1 MSSLPALSLTQ
12 AVQLMGL
19 VQCALLLAYLAWCG
33 GDGKRRLLAGFFFLV
48 LAANFGL
55 PEGWIETPAWL
66 SAPIAA
72 LAGFLAAVS
81 YLLAGQMLEARF
93 PPWRHFL
100 ILLVPVGG
108 APLLVAGEQAP
119 LLDLCAGTLC
129 LEGGDAAN
137 LWRVISG
144 GVILL
149 AVMLFVEKRCL
160 NFRKGAEVL
169 AGPESGIPQ
178 QRERRGLALGLVL
191 VNLAVLGA
199 VLAELF
205 GLLAED
211 EAEFV
216 AIAMGLAFIY
226 LATSAMFRIFP
237 ESAQFSLH
245 AGASSP
251 SPDKEA
257 ALSGGGPPPLSL
269 DQGDLALLAR
279 IRAYLTD
286 EAPHLKENF
295 HRGDMARALGVPEH
309 RLSKVVN
316 QGFGKSLIDVLNE
329 LRVAEA
335 KRLLA
340 LSDQQITQ
348 IAFASGFNALPS
360 FHRVFKKLAG
370 CSPSEWRERG
380 EVRS

>member
-1 MSSLPALSLTQ
+1 MTSFPALSLTE
-12 AVQLMGL
+12 AVQLMGV
-19 VQCALLLAYLAWCG
+19 VQCALLLAYLAGCG
-33 GDGKRRLLAGFFFLV
+33 GDGLRRLLAAWFFLV

-55 PEGWIETPAWL
+55 PDGLIDGPDWLPAL
-66 SAPIAA
+66 VVA
-72 LAGFLAAVS
+72 LAGCLAASS

-100 ILLVPVGG
+100 ILLVPIGG
-108 APLLVAGEQAP
+108 APLLVAGERAP
-119 LLDLCAGTLC
+119 WLDMCAGSFC
-129 LEGGDAAN
+129 LGAGDAAQ

-144 GVILL
+144 SAILL
-149 AVMLFVEKRCL
+149 AIMVFVEKRCL
-160 NFRKGAEVL
+160 NFRNRADAF
-169 AGPESGIPQ
+169 AGPDSGIPQ
-178 QRERRGLALGLVL
+178 QRERHGLALGLVI

-199 VLAELF
+199 VLAQMFEL
-205 GLLAED
+205 LSKE

-216 AIAMGLAFIY
+216 GLAAGLAFIY

-237 ESAQFSLH
+237 ESSQFSLH
-245 AGASSP
+245 SSGPIFSDKKQTLAEAGP
-251 SPDKEA
+251 
-257 ALSGGGPPPLSL
+257 LPPSL
-269 DQGDLALLAR
+269 DEGDLALLAR
-279 IRAYLTD
+279 IRAYLAD

-295 HRGDMARALGVPEH
+295 HRSDMAKALGVPEH

-329 LRVAEA
+329 LRVEEA

-340 LSDQQITQ
+340 ESDQQITQ

-380 EVRS
+380 GVRS

>member
-119 LLDLCAGTLC
+119 LLELCAGSFC
-129 LEGGDAAN
+129 LGAEDTAH
-137 LWRVISG
+137 LWQVISG
-144 GVILL
+144 AAILL
-149 AVMLFVEKRCL
+149 AIMVFVERRCL
-160 NFRKGAEVL
+160 NFRKGAEIL

-216 AIAMGLAFIY
+216 SIAMGLAFIY

-245 AGASSP
+245 AGAASSP
-251 SPDKEA
+251 EKGPVLA
-257 ALSGGGPPPLSL
+257 GGGPPPLTL

-380 EVRS
+380 GVRS

>member
-1 MSSLPALSLTQ
+1 MSSFPALSLTE

-19 VQCALLLAYLAWCG
+19 VQCALLLAYLGWCG
-33 GDGKRRLLAGFFFLV
+33 GDGRRRLLAALFFLV

-55 PEGWIETPAWL
+55 PDGLIDGPDWLPAVN
-66 SAPIAA
+66 AA
-72 LAGFLAAVS
+72 LAGCLAASS
-81 YLLAGQMLEARF
+81 YLLAGQMLEGRF

-100 ILLVPVGG
+100 ILLVPALG
-108 APLLVAGEQAP
+108 APLLAAGEQAP
-119 LLDLCAGTLC
+119 GLDLCAGTLC
-129 LEGGDAAN
+129 LGAGDAAN
-137 LWRVISG
+137 LWRVITG

-149 AVMLFVEKRCL
+149 AIMAFVELHLKT
-160 NFRKGAEVL
+160 VL
-169 AGPESGIPQ
+169 EQPQ
-178 QRERRGLALGLVL
+178 GRERRGLALGLVL

-199 VLAELF
+199 VLAEMF

-211 EAEFV
+211 EADFV
-216 AIAMGLAFIY
+216 SIATGLAFIY

-245 AGASSP
+245 AGAAS
-251 SPDKEA
+251 SPDKGQA
-257 ALSGGGPPPLSL
+257 AAGGNPPPLSL
-269 DQGDLALLAR
+269 DQADLDLLAR
-279 IRAYLTD
+279 IRTYLQD

-309 RLSKVVN
+309 RLSKVIN

-340 LSDQQITQ
+340 QSDQQITQ

-370 CSPSEWRERG
+370 CSPSEWRERT
-380 EVRS
+380 

>member
-1 MSSLPALSLTQ
+1 MTSLPALSLTQ

-33 GDGKRRLLAGFFFLV
+33 GDGKRRLLAVFFFLV

-55 PEGWIETPAWL
+55 PDGWIDGPDWL
-66 SAPIAA
+66 SSLIAV

-100 ILLVPVGG
+100 ILLVPALG
-108 APLLVAGEQAP
+108 APLLAVGEQAP
-119 LLDLCAGTLC
+119 GLDMCAGSFC
-129 LEGGDAAN
+129 LVAGDAAH
-137 LWRVISG
+137 LWQVLSG
-144 GVILL
+144 GAILL
-149 AVMLFVEKRCL
+149 AIMVFVEKRCL
-160 NFRKGAEVL
+160 NFRNKADGF
-169 AGPESGIPQ
+169 AGPEGGIPQ
-178 QRERRGLALGLVL
+178 QRERRGLALGLVI

-205 GLLAED
+205 GLLARD

-245 AGASSP
+245 AGASS
-251 SPDKEA
+251 SSDKEA
-257 ALSGGGPPPLSL
+257 ALLGADPPPLSL

-279 IRAYLTD
+279 IRAYLAD

-335 KRLLA
+335 KRLLVE
-340 LSDQQITQ
+340 SDQQITQ

-380 EVRS
+380 GVRS